1 MIAQNSSWTST
12 IPKTVPSGN
21 YLIRFE
27 TIALHSLPAVSTLL
41 TGRIIVTN
49 ISSLVFISNSTL
61 SMLHTSHPRGRLS
74 EGSLDAL
81 KLPSLEVEAFR
92 RQPASLYVSCAS
104 KVICSYSFL
113 SDASFQVKFPGAYSN
128 SDPGRKLAVI
138 TYRHI
143 MILISVS
150 SQR

>member
-1 MIAQNSSWTST
+1 
-12 IPKTVPSGN
+12 
-21 YLIRFE
+21 
-27 TIALHSLPAVSTLL
+27 
-41 TGRIIVTN
+41 
-49 ISSLVFISNSTL
+49 
-61 SMLHTSHPRGRLS
+61 MLHTSHTRGRFS

-92 RQPASLYVSCAS
+92 QQLASLYVIFAF

-128 SDPGRKLAVI
+128 SDPGRKLAVF
-138 TYRHI
+138 TYRHT